1 MHDTL
6 TIAGREFGSR
16 LLLGTGKYDTFETMR
31 EAVAASGTEIVTVAV
46 RRIDF
51 DAPGE
56 DITSF
61 LPEEVLLL
69 PNTSGCETADEAV
82 RSAKLARAGGL
93 PDWVKLE
100 VIPDPRYLLP
110 DPVETLK
117 AAARLVEDGFTVL
130 PYVFPDPVLAKK
142 LEEVGCATVMP
153 LAAPI
158 GSGRGLK
165 LRDSIRIIVEQA
177 EVPVVVDAGL
187 GAHLHGL
194 RRVRRGG
201 VHGDGRRGRARQHGH
216 RASGRPGR
224 HGRGFPP
231 RGRGRP
237 HGLPCGCHG
246 GAGTHT
252 VEPGRRDGLT
262 VDVNGREQELAPGA
276 TVATLLARLGLEA
289 GYALVERNGEPVERA
304 RYADVE
310 LEDAD
315 RLVVA
320 RPVAGG

>member
-31 EAVAASGTEIVTVAV
+31 DAVAASGTEIVTVAV

-117 AAARLVEDGFTVL
+117 
-130 PYVFPDPVLAKK
+130 
-142 LEEVGCATVMP
+142 
-153 LAAPI
+153 
-158 GSGRGLK
+158 
-165 LRDSIRIIVEQA
+165 
-177 EVPVVVDAGL
+177 
-187 GAHLHGL
+187 
-194 RRVRRGG
+194 RGG
-201 VHGDGRRGRARQHGH
+201 DARRGRLHGPAL
-216 RASGRPGR
+216 RPSGPRPGQEAR
-224 HGRGFPP
+224 GGR
-231 RGRGRP
+231 
-237 HGLPCGCHG
+237 L
-246 GAGTHT
+246 
-252 VEPGRRDGLT
+252 RDGH
-262 VDVNGREQELAPGA
+262 A
-276 TVATLLARLGLEA
+276 ARG
-289 GYALVERNGEPVERA
+289 
-304 RYADVE
+304 
-310 LEDAD
+310 AD
-315 RLVVA
+315 RK
-320 RPVAGG
+320 R